1 MIQRMLQNKRRFGL
15 IGYPLDHSFSPT
27 YFEKKFRRENIE
39 DAEYL
44 LFPLSDITQI
54 RHFVKQNPT
63 LQGFNITHPYKKEIL
78 PFLDDIDD
86 EAARVSAVNCVLV
99 QRIGTKNLLKGY
111 NTDVI
116 GFAQTLAQL
125 HLDTPTAALILG
137 TGGAAQAVA
146 TALKKSGCSI
156 TFVSRSKKSNTLT
169 YESLTSEIIRQHPLI
184 INTTPLGMFPNNNNF
199 PHIDYEN
206 LTQNHTLIDLIYN
219 PEETLFLKKGKAKG
233 AQICNGMTMLISQAE
248 ASWKIWNNNF

>member
-15 IGYPLDHSFSPT
+15 IGYPLGHSFSPT
-27 YFEKKFRRENIE
+27 YFEKKFRREKIE

-44 LFPLSDITQI
+44 LFPLSEITQI
-54 RHFVKQNPT
+54 RNFIKQNPT

-86 EAARVSAVNCVLV
+86 EAARVGAVNCVLI
-99 QRIGTKNLLKGY
+99 QRTGSQTLLKGY

-137 TGGAAQAVA
+137 TGGAAQAVTA
-146 TALKKSGCSI
+146 ALKKLGCAI
-156 TFVSRSKKSNTLT
+156 TFVSRNKKNDTLT
-169 YESLTSEIIRQHPLI
+169 YESLTSEIISQHLLI
-184 INTTPLGMFPNNNNF
+184 INTTPLGMYPNNNSF
-199 PHIDYEN
+199 PIINYEE
-206 LTQNHTLIDLIYN
+206 LTQYHTLIDLIYN
-219 PEETLFLKKGKAKG
+219 PEETIFLKKGKAKG
-233 AQICNGMTMLISQAE
+233 ARTYNGMNMLISQAE

>member
-1 MIQRMLQNKRRFGL
+1 MIQQMVQNKRKFGL
-15 IGYPLDHSFSPT
+15 VGYPLDHSFSPT
-27 YFEKKFRRENIE
+27 YFEKKFRREKIE

-54 RHFVKQNPT
+54 RNFVKQNPN
-63 LQGFNITHPYKKEIL
+63 LQGFNVTHPYKKEIL
-78 PFLDDIDD
+78 PFLDEIDS
-86 EAARVSAVNCVLV
+86 EAARVGAVNCVLI
-99 QRIGTKNLLKGY
+99 QRTETQTMLKGY

-146 TALKKSGCSI
+146 AALKKSGYTI
-156 TFVSRSKKSNTLT
+156 TWVSRSKKHNTLT
-169 YESLTSEIIRQHPLI
+169 YESLTTEIIRQHPLI
-184 INTTPLGMFPNNNNF
+184 INTTPLGMYPNINRFPSINYNA
-199 PHIDYEN
+199 

-219 PEETLFLKKGKAKG
+219 PEETQFLKKGKAKG
-233 AQICNGMTMLISQAE
+233 AQICNGMPMLISQAE
-248 ASWKIWNNNF
+248 ASWKIWNPIF